1 MSERKSPVPVVLL
14 HGLNRTYRSMEKLGK
29 KLEERGFE
37 VHNIGYPSTR
47 HPIEKLARNLREG
60 DLAELAEREDLCF
73 VTHSMGGILLR
84 WIQSYMPMPG
94 LYRSVMLAPP
104 NQGSEVADHMMHY
117 RLARWLNGP
126 PLEQLGTKANSLPLD
141 LENINFHCG
150 VLAGS
155 RSSNPFFR
163 RFFDEA
169 NDGKVAVERTKDPGV
184 SDWRVLPVFHSTMMK
199 NRAVIDHV
207 IHFLEHGWFEKV
219 Y

>member
-1 MSERKSPVPVVLL
+1 MKQLAKSTPVVLL
-14 HGLNRTYRSMEKLGK
+14 HGLNRTWRSMEKLGRR
-29 KLEERGFE
+29 LEEKGFE

-47 HPIEKLARNLREG
+47 FPIEKLAQDLRKG
-60 DLAELAEREDLCF
+60 ALAPLADREDLCC
-73 VTHSMGGILLR
+73 VTHSMGGIVLR

-94 LYRSVMLAPP
+94 LYRSVLLAPP
-104 NQGSEVADHMMHY
+104 NQGSQVADHMKKY

-126 PLEQLGTKANSLPLD
+126 ALQQLGTDADSLPLS

-155 RSSNPFFR
+155 RSSNPFFS

-169 NDGKVAVERTKDPGV
+169 NDGKVAVESTKNPGV
-184 SDWRVLPVFHSTMMK
+184 ADWRVLPVFHSTMMK
-199 NRAVIDHV
+199 NSAVIEHT

-219 Y
+219 H